1 MIRWK
6 DYGLYSRCF
15 IDGIDISLASIKIK
29 NMELI
34 ETLTGNKT
42 KLKAD
47 DLNAAKVSAEKIL
60 IEFWKTCYKEIGIIL
75 DLLNK

>member
-1 MIRWK
+1 MFRWK

-15 IDGIDISLASIKIK
+15 IDGIDISIASIKIK
-29 NMELI
+29 NMELT

-42 KLKAD
+42 KLKTD
-47 DLNAAKVSAEKIL
+47 ELNEAKESAEEIL
-60 IEFWKTCYKEIGIIL
+60 LKFWKTCYKEMGIIL